1 MNNRSVMLFDQFGT
15 TAVLIRQ
22 NSEKSVRK
30 QEE

>member
-1 MNNRSVMLFDQFGT
+1 MNNRSVMLLDQFGT
-15 TAVLIRQ
+15 TTVLVRQ